1 MQSAS
6 TRSPGRGE
14 TLLAVGAMAVLA
26 AVLAFVLAEQGRFSP
41 AVLLAPASPTPPAGS
56 SPAALLA
63 RWPGGLSA
71 MGPAELFTPASLSDK
86 IDGKADL
93 YLSAGFL
100 ALSCQRV
107 SLSGSTSWIEAFVYD
122 MGGPADAFAV
132 YSSQRR
138 PEGRDA
144 ALGDFSY
151 TAGNEL
157 CLVHGRY
164 YIELVGSDTGEAT
177 LRLASALASSLLE
190 SRPVAE
196 HATVAEKALFPPGG
210 LVADSMTIVPADVFG
225 FDRLRNVFLARY
237 RDGGE
242 EVTLFL
248 ADRGSEAEAAKAAAE
263 LQGFLVAECGGK
275 VTGKS
280 GVAPGSAV
288 VDLGGAFDAV
298 FHRGRFLAGVHQAPS
313 SQGAERWAS
322 VLWGRLGG
330 VSP

>member
-1 MQSAS
+1 MHSAS

-14 TLLAVGAMAVLA
+14 TLLAVGAMAALA
-26 AVLAFVLAEQGRFSP
+26 AVLVFVLAEQGRFSP

-71 MGPAELFTPASLSDK
+71 MGQAELFTPATLSDK
-86 IDGKADL
+86 IDGKAEL

-107 SLSGSTSWIEAFVYD
+107 SLKGSTSWMEAFVYD
-122 MGGPADAFAV
+122 MGRPADAFAV

-144 ALGDFSY
+144 GLGDFSY
-151 TAGNEL
+151 AAGNEL

-164 YIELVGSDTGEAT
+164 YIELVGSDSGEAV
-177 LRLASALASSLLE
+177 LGSASALASSLID
-190 SRPVAE
+190 SRPVTE

-210 LVADSMTIVPADVFG
+210 LVADSVTLVPADVFG
-225 FDRLRNVFLARY
+225 FDRLKNVFLARY
-237 RDGGE
+237 QVGGE

-248 ADRGSEAEAAKAAAE
+248 ADRGSEAGAAKAAAE
-263 LQGFLVAECGGK
+263 LQAFLVTECGG
-275 VTGKS
+275 TAAGQT
-280 GVAPGSAV
+280 AQPPGGAI

-298 FHRGRFLAGVHQAPS
+298 FCRGRFLAGVHQAAS

-330 VSP
+330 VDR